1 MENFPVR
8 PPKTT
13 VRPHLLEKLIK
24 ITING
29 QILVSIFSNKK
40 ACCLKQASNK
50 IPL

>member
-13 VRPHLLEKLIK
+13 VRPHLLKKLIK

-29 QILVSIFSNKK
+29 QILVSIFFNKK
-40 ACCLKQASNK
+40 AHCLK
-50 IPL
+50 